1 MMAPILDH
9 LDRLADEHPDK
20 LLYSYLDVNGDP
32 IESYTYASFLHRAQA
47 IAGHLR
53 KEGHFAA
60 GDRILLAYPPG
71 LEMICAFF
79 GCVRAGLIPVPVYPP
94 SSRGFQSALYKMVHI
109 AKDCHAAGIL
119 TNIDYQASLKTNLA
133 RSGVTA
139 SGVDVDYIS
148 GLPWIAT
155 EDFVDTISGQPPVD
169 PSKILFLQYT
179 SGSTMEPKG
188 VIVTHENI
196 LNTCPLVIDHPAP
209 VVVSWLPQYHDMGLI
224 GCYLYPALKGGTTY
238 GFAPMDFI
246 QRPILWFNAITTYH
260 ATATAAPNFAFDYCL
275 RAGRLSKESLEACD
289 LSSLRVLMCAAEPV
303 KPDTY
308 TRFLEAFQSY
318 GLKSESFYVAYGLAE
333 NTLAV
338 SLGGRNIVS
347 VNKHV
352 FALGKARMTTEVS
365 EIAGATQIVS
375 CGTPLPGLDV
385 KIVDPEGHFALKP
398 ERIGE
403 IWVAGSGKC
412 QGYWNNPELTLR
424 QFRAR
429 LVDDTPYDDGYLRT
443 GDMGFIH
450 KGELYVCGRIKDMI
464 ILRGQNYYPQDI
476 EHVVEKSSSLIR
488 HNCVAAFQ
496 VQEDSEPALAIV
508 AEVKNPRALPEARK
522 IAAAIRNY
530 LNVEVAV
537 ISLIAPRAI
546 PRTSSGKIM
555 RHKTKQMWLQGQ
567 FTVLSDF
574 SREKDAG
581 NSPSDCDMH
590 SSFAELKARYNLT
603 GLESYNLVEAGLD
616 SLDLVVFMHELKEL
630 LKDKG
635 AELLARQV
643 DIGVIQRV
651 SVAELFGLAEQLERA
666 PEEALVHLRHSL
678 AAFREEQCAAEKQMM
693 SNDRKLIFEPPAPSP
708 MPEIPM
714 LNRVL
719 LTGGTGFIGP
729 FIMKSLLEQTQAK
742 IYVLVRSSDEKQGR
756 QRLRAAM
763 DSMGPCGA
771 GMMEMFEARVI
782 PVCGDLGQPKLGL
795 MQDVWDYLASEID
808 TVFHNG
814 ATVNYLLNYDLM
826 RNANVLGTNEVVRLA
841 FAGRLKEFNY
851 VSTTFVFGWA
861 VKSVLYETDLNENM
875 ELLDFGYSQSKWV
888 AEQVVVDARS
898 RGLSARIFRPALV
911 SPSVT
916 GGGNNFDIAVRLVAF
931 MVNHGIGVDTLNQVS
946 FVPADIAANNIVA
959 ISTTPGTAN
968 KTYHV
973 TRDDYS
979 NMTDIT
985 GLITKATGRRF
996 ERFSLP
1002 AFVPELIRRCRKED
1016 LLFPLLD
1023 FLVGSVDNISAMEFK
1038 RYDSSSYQMAR
1049 DASVWGKADPS
1060 LEDTVNGILKFMYRK
1075 GIISVAAREVNAVS
1089 PICEREPNIETH
1101 RRGTDCGAHCLQC
1114 MADAGDP
1121 ECIEEIPKIEASEQR
1136 WDYRGVNKRNGL
1148 FYKSS

>member
-1 MMAPILDH
+1 MTASILDH
-9 LDRLADEHPDK
+9 MDRLADEHPDK

-32 IESYTYASFLHRAQA
+32 IESYTYASFLRRAQA

-53 KEGHFAA
+53 KEGRFAA
-60 GDRILLAYPPG
+60 GDRLLLAYPPG

-94 SSRGFQSALYKMVHI
+94 SSRGFQSALYKTVHI
-109 AKDCHAAGIL
+109 AKDCQAAGIL
-119 TNIDYQASLKTNLA
+119 TSRDYHASLKTNLA
-133 RSGVTA
+133 RRGVSV

-148 GLPWIAT
+148 SLPWIVT
-155 EDFVDTISGQPPVD
+155 EDFVDTISDRLPVA
-169 PSKILFLQYT
+169 SSEILFLQYT

-196 LNTCPLVIDHPAP
+196 LTTCPLVIDHPAP

-260 ATATAAPNFAFDYCL
+260 ATAAAAPNFAFDYCL
-275 RAGRLSKESLEACD
+275 RAGRLSKESLQACD

-308 TRFLEAFQSY
+308 TRFLEAFQPY
-318 GLKSESFYVAYGLAE
+318 GLKSESFYVAFGLAE

-347 VNKHV
+347 VNKRAL
-352 FALGKARMTTEVS
+352 ALGTARMTTEVS
-365 EIAGATQIVS
+365 EIGGATQIVS
-375 CGTPLPGLDV
+375 CGTPLPGLDL

-398 ERIGE
+398 ERTGE

-412 QGYWNNPELTLR
+412 LGYWNKPELTLK

-443 GDMGFIH
+443 GDIGFIH
-450 KGELYVCGRIKDMI
+450 DGELYVCGRIKDMI

-476 EHVVEKSSSLIR
+476 ENVVEKSSNLIR
-488 HNCVAAFQ
+488 HNCVVAFQ
-496 VQEDSEPALAIV
+496 IQEDSEPALAIV

-522 IAAAIRNY
+522 IAAAVRNY
-530 LNVEVAV
+530 LNLEVAV

-555 RHKTKQMWLQGQ
+555 RHKTKQMWLHGQ

-581 NSPSDCDMH
+581 KSDSDLH
-590 SSFAELKARYNLT
+590 STFAELKARYNLT
-603 GLESYNLVEAGLD
+603 GQESYNLVEAGLD

-635 AELLARQV
+635 AEMLARQV

-651 SVAELFGLAEQLERA
+651 SVAELFELAEQLECA
-666 PEEALVHLRHSL
+666 PEEALDHLRNSL
-678 AAFREEQCAAEKQMM
+678 AAFREEQSAAEKQMM
-693 SNDRKLIFEPPAPSP
+693 CNDRKLIFEPPVPAP
-708 MPEIPM
+708 MPEIPA
-714 LNRVL
+714 LKHVL

-729 FIMKSLLEQTQAK
+729 FLIKSLLEQTRAK
-742 IYVLVRSSDEKQGR
+742 IHVLVRSSDEKQGK
-756 QRLRAAM
+756 QRLSAAM
-763 DSMGPCGA
+763 TSMGPCGA
-771 GMMEMFEARVI
+771 GLMEMFEARVI
-782 PVCGDLGQPKLGL
+782 PVPGDLGQPKLGL
-795 MQDVWDYLASEID
+795 MQDVWDFLASEID

-814 ATVNYLLNYDLM
+814 ATVNYLFNYDLM
-826 RNANVLGTNEVVRLA
+826 RDANVLGTNEVVRLA
-841 FAGRLKEFNY
+841 FEGRPKEFNY

-861 VKSVLYETDLNENM
+861 VKSVLFETDLNENM

-898 RGLSARIFRPALV
+898 RGLSSRIFRPALV

-946 FVPADIAANNIVA
+946 FVPADIVANNIVA
-959 ISTTPGTAN
+959 ISTTRGTAN

-973 TRDDYS
+973 VRDDYS
-979 NMTDIT
+979 NMLDIT
-985 GLITKATGRRF
+985 GLITKATGRQF
-996 ERFSLP
+996 EIFSLP
-1002 AFVPELIRRCRKED
+1002 DFVPELIRRCRKED

-1038 RYDSSSYQMAR
+1038 RYDNSSYQMAR
-1049 DASVWGKADPS
+1049 DASVWGKPDPS

-1075 GIISVAAREVNAVS
+1075 GIISVAAREVAVP
-1089 PICEREPNIETH
+1089 PIFKRELNIKTH
-1101 RRGTDCGAHCLQC
+1101 RRSVDCGTNCLQC
-1114 MADAGDP
+1114 LADAGEP
-1121 ECIEEIPKIEASEQR
+1121 ECVAEMPKIEASEQ
-1136 WDYRGVNKRNGL
+1136 L
-1148 FYKSS
+1148 

>member
-1 MMAPILDH
+1 MTASILDH
-9 LDRLADEHPDK
+9 LDRLADEHPNK

-32 IESYTYASFLHRAQA
+32 VETYTYASFLRRAQA
-47 IAGHLR
+47 IAGSLR
-53 KEGHFAA
+53 KDCRFAA
-60 GDRILLAYPPG
+60 GDRVLLAYPPG

-79 GCVRAGLIPVPVYPP
+79 GCARAGLIPVPVYPP
-94 SSRGFQSALYKMVHI
+94 SSRGFQSALYKTVHI
-109 AKDCHAAGIL
+109 AKDCQAAGIL
-119 TNIDYQASLKTNLA
+119 TSRDYHASLKTNLA
-133 RSGVTA
+133 RRGVSA
-139 SGVDVDYIS
+139 SGVDIDYIS

-155 EDFVDTISGQPPVD
+155 EDFVDTISDQPPVD

-196 LNTCPLVIDHPAP
+196 LNTYELVIDHPSP

-224 GCYLYPALKGGTTY
+224 GCYLYPVLKGGTTY

-260 ATATAAPNFAFDYCL
+260 ATAAAAPNFAYDYCL
-275 RAGRLSKESLEACD
+275 RAGRLSKENLEACD

-308 TRFLEAFQSY
+308 TRFLEAFQPY

-338 SLGGRNIVS
+338 SMGGRNIVS
-347 VNKHV
+347 VNKRAL
-352 FALGKARMTTEVS
+352 ALGKARMTTEVS
-365 EIAGATQIVS
+365 EIGAATQIVS

-385 KIVDPEGHFALKP
+385 KIVDPEGHFPLKA

-403 IWVAGSGKC
+403 IWVAGCGKC
-412 QGYWNNPELTLR
+412 QGYWNNPELTLK

-443 GDMGFIH
+443 GDIGFIH
-450 KGELYVCGRIKDMI
+450 NGELYVCGRIKDMI
-464 ILRGQNYYPQDI
+464 ILRGQNYYPHDI
-476 EHVVEKSSSLIR
+476 ENVVEKSSSLIR

-496 VQEDSEPALAIV
+496 IQEDSEPALAIV
-508 AEVKNPRALPEARK
+508 AEVKNPRTLPEARK
-522 IAAAIRNY
+522 IAAAVRSY
-530 LNVEVAV
+530 LNVEVAM
-537 ISLIAPRAI
+537 ISFIAPRAI

-581 NSPSDCDMH
+581 KSHSDMH

-616 SLDLVVFMHELKEL
+616 SLDLVVFTHELKEL

-666 PEEALVHLRHSL
+666 PEAALVHLRHSL

-693 SNDRKLIFEPPAPSP
+693 SDDRKLIFEPPVPGP
-708 MPEIPM
+708 MPEIPV
-714 LNRVL
+714 LNHVL

-729 FIMKSLLEQTQAK
+729 FLIKSLLEQTRAK
-742 IYVLVRSSDEKQGR
+742 IHVLVRSSDEKQGR

-763 DSMGPCGA
+763 ESMGPCGA
-771 GMMEMFEARVI
+771 GLMEMFEARVI
-782 PVCGDLGQPKLGL
+782 PVSGDLGQPKLGL
-795 MQDVWDYLASEID
+795 MQDVWDFLATEID

-814 ATVNYLLNYDLM
+814 ATVNYLFNYDLM
-826 RNANVLGTNEVVRLA
+826 RDANVLGTNEVVRLA
-841 FAGRLKEFNY
+841 FEGRPKEFNY

-946 FVPADIAANNIVA
+946 FVPADIVANNIVA

-973 TRDDYS
+973 VRDDYS

-985 GLITKATGRRF
+985 GLITKATGRQF
-996 ERFSLP
+996 ESFSLP
-1002 AFVPELIRRCRKED
+1002 DFVPELIRRCRKED

-1049 DASVWGKADPS
+1049 DASVWGKPDPS

-1089 PICEREPNIETH
+1089 PICERELSIETH
-1101 RRGTDCGAHCLQC
+1101 RRGIDCGADCLQC
-1114 MADAGDP
+1114 MAAAGDP
-1121 ECIEEIPKIEASEQR
+1121 ECIEEIPKIEAS
-1136 WDYRGVNKRNGL
+1136 
-1148 FYKSS
+1148 

>member
-1 MMAPILDH
+1 
-9 LDRLADEHPDK
+9 
-20 LLYSYLDVNGDP
+20 
-32 IESYTYASFLHRAQA
+32 
-47 IAGHLR
+47 
-53 KEGHFAA
+53 
-60 GDRILLAYPPG
+60 
-71 LEMICAFF
+71 
-79 GCVRAGLIPVPVYPP
+79 
-94 SSRGFQSALYKMVHI
+94 
-109 AKDCHAAGIL
+109 
-119 TNIDYQASLKTNLA
+119 
-133 RSGVTA
+133 
-139 SGVDVDYIS
+139 
-148 GLPWIAT
+148 
-155 EDFVDTISGQPPVD
+155 
-169 PSKILFLQYT
+169 LFLQYT

-246 QRPILWFNAITTYH
+246 QRPILWFDAMTTYH
-260 ATATAAPNFAFDYCL
+260 ATATAAPNFAYDYCL
-275 RAGRLSKESLEACD
+275 RAGRLSKQSLEACD

-347 VNKHV
+347 VNKRAL
-352 FALGKARMTTEVS
+352 ALGTARMTTEVS
-365 EIAGATQIVS
+365 EIGGATQIVS

-398 ERIGE
+398 ERTGE

-412 QGYWNNPELTLR
+412 RGYWNNPELTLK

-443 GDMGFIH
+443 GDIGFFH
-450 KGELYVCGRIKDMI
+450 DDELYVCGRIKDMI
-464 ILRGQNYYPQDI
+464 ILRGQNYYPHDI
-476 EHVVEKSSSLIR
+476 ENVVEKSSGLIR

-496 VQEDSEPALAIV
+496 IQEDSEPALAIV
-508 AEVKNPRALPEARK
+508 AELKNPKALPDARK
-522 IAAAIRNY
+522 IAATVRNY

-546 PRTSSGKIM
+546 PKTSSGKIM

-574 SREKDAG
+574 SREKVAG
-581 NSPSDCDMH
+581 NSPSDSDMH
-590 SSFAELKARYNLT
+590 SCFAELKARYGLT
-603 GLESYNLVEAGLD
+603 GLESYSLVEAGLD
-616 SLDLVVFMHELKEL
+616 SLDLVVFMHDLKEL
-630 LKDKG
+630 LKDKD
-635 AELLARQV
+635 AEMLARQV

-651 SVAELFGLAEQLERA
+651 SVAELFGLAEQLKRA

-678 AAFREEQCAAEKQMM
+678 GAFREAQCAAEKQMM
-693 SNDRKLIFEPPAPSP
+693 SNDRKLIFEPPVPLP

-714 LNRVL
+714 LNQVL
-719 LTGGTGFIGP
+719 LTGGSGFIGP
-729 FIMKSLLEQTQAK
+729 FLMKSLLEQTGAK
-742 IYVLVRSSDEKQGR
+742 IHVLVRSSHEEQGK

-763 DSMGPCGA
+763 ESMGPCGA
-771 GMMEMFEARVI
+771 GLMEMFEARVI
-782 PVCGDLGQPKLGL
+782 PVCGDLGQPRLGL
-795 MQDVWDYLASEID
+795 TQQGWDFLASEID

-814 ATVNYLLNYDLM
+814 ATVNYLFNYDLM
-826 RNANVLGTNEVVRLA
+826 RDANVLGTNEVVRLA
-841 FAGRLKEFNY
+841 FEGRPKEFNY

-861 VKSVLYETDLNENM
+861 VKSVLHETDLNENM

-888 AEQVVVDARS
+888 AEQVVVDARN

-946 FVPADIAANNIVA
+946 FVPADIVANNIVA

-979 NMTDIT
+979 NMMDIT
-985 GLITKATGRRF
+985 GLITKATGRQF
-996 ERFSLP
+996 EIFKLP
-1002 AFVPELIRRCRKED
+1002 DFVPELIRRCRKED

-1038 RYDSSSYQMAR
+1038 RYDSSCYQMAR

-1060 LEDTVNGILKFMYRK
+1060 LEDTVNGILRFMYRK
-1075 GIISVAAREVNAVS
+1075 GIISVAGRENNALRAS
-1089 PICEREPNIETH
+1089 DRLLDC
-1101 RRGTDCGAHCLQC
+1101 TDAIS
-1114 MADAGDP
+1114 AT
-1121 ECIEEIPKIEASEQR
+1121 AS
-1136 WDYRGVNKRNGL
+1136 
-1148 FYKSS
+1148 

>member
-60 GDRILLAYPPG
+60 GDRILLAYLPG

-94 SSRGFQSALYKMVHI
+94 SSRGFQSAVYKMVHI

-119 TNIDYQASLKTNLA
+119 TNIDYQASLKTTLA

-169 PSKILFLQYT
+169 ASKILFLQYT

-289 LSSLRVLMCAAEPV
+289 LSALRDLMCAAEPV

-347 VNKHV
+347 VNKR
-352 FALGKARMTTEVS
+352 ALSLGTARMTSEVS
-365 EIAGATQIVS
+365 EIDGATQIVS

-385 KIVDPEGHFALKP
+385 KIVDPEGHFPLKP
-398 ERIGE
+398 ERTGE
-403 IWVAGSGKC
+403 IWVSGSGKC
-412 QGYWNNPELTLR
+412 RGYWNNPELPLK

-429 LVDDTPYDDGYLRT
+429 LVDDTPYDDGCLRT
-443 GDMGFIH
+443 GDIGFIH
-450 KGELYVCGRIKDMI
+450 NGELYVCGRIKDMI

-476 EHVVEKSSSLIR
+476 ENVVEKSSSLIR

-508 AEVKNPRALPEARK
+508 AEVKNPKALPDARK
-522 IAAAIRNY
+522 IAAAVRNY
-530 LNVEVAV
+530 LNVEVAL

-555 RHKTKQMWLQGQ
+555 RHKTKQMWLEGK

-581 NSPSDCDMH
+581 NAPADSDIH
-590 SSFAELKARYNLT
+590 STFAELKARYNLT
-603 GLESYNLVEAGLD
+603 GRETYNLVEAGLD

-635 AELLARQV
+635 AEMLARQV

-651 SVAELFGLAEQLERA
+651 TVAELFELAEQLKRA

-678 AAFREEQCAAEKQMM
+678 AAFREEQCGAEKRMM
-693 SNDRKLIFEPPAPSP
+693 SNDRKLIFEPPVPLP

-714 LNRVL
+714 LNQVL

-729 FIMKSLLEQTQAK
+729 FLMKSLLEQTRAK
-742 IYVLVRSSDEKQGR
+742 IHILVRSSHEKQGR

-763 DSMGPCGA
+763 ESMGPCGA
-771 GMMEMFEARVI
+771 GLMEMFEARVI
-782 PVCGDLGQPKLGL
+782 PVSGDLAQPKLGL
-795 MQDVWDYLASEID
+795 TQKAWDFLANEMD

-814 ATVNYLLNYDLM
+814 ATVNYLFNYDLM
-826 RNANVLGTNEVVRLA
+826 RDSNGLGTNEA
-841 FAGRLKEFNY
+841 
-851 VSTTFVFGWA
+851 
-861 VKSVLYETDLNENM
+861 
-875 ELLDFGYSQSKWV
+875 
-888 AEQVVVDARS
+888 
-898 RGLSARIFRPALV
+898 
-911 SPSVT
+911 
-916 GGGNNFDIAVRLVAF
+916 
-931 MVNHGIGVDTLNQVS
+931 
-946 FVPADIAANNIVA
+946 
-959 ISTTPGTAN
+959 
-968 KTYHV
+968 
-973 TRDDYS
+973 
-979 NMTDIT
+979 
-985 GLITKATGRRF
+985 
-996 ERFSLP
+996 
-1002 AFVPELIRRCRKED
+1002 
-1016 LLFPLLD
+1016 
-1023 FLVGSVDNISAMEFK
+1023 
-1038 RYDSSSYQMAR
+1038 
-1049 DASVWGKADPS
+1049 
-1060 LEDTVNGILKFMYRK
+1060 
-1075 GIISVAAREVNAVS
+1075 
-1089 PICEREPNIETH
+1089 
-1101 RRGTDCGAHCLQC
+1101 
-1114 MADAGDP
+1114 
-1121 ECIEEIPKIEASEQR
+1121 
-1136 WDYRGVNKRNGL
+1136 
-1148 FYKSS
+1148 